1 MQQNYTFTHLWVATS
16 KLKFQTISPMDLIVP
31 FLRLAFLRGA

>member
-1 MQQNYTFTHLWVATS
+1 MYQDFTFTHLWATTS
-16 KLKFQTISPMDLIVP
+16 KLKFQAISPMDLIVP